1 MTRRTPNRSGGVTR
15 PANFRVRVVYGR
27 LWQYVMPHK
36 LIGLVAALS
45 MAATAAVEGGLV
57 WLLEPLLD
65 EGLSTDSLQAS
76 SWISLAFVGM
86 FFLRGAT
93 GFATELSLG
102 YIGRSVIS
110 SLRRQVFEKYLTL
123 PATFFDRHAAGP
135 LLSRMTYNVEM
146 VAESVTSVVTIAIR
160 DVLTVIA
167 AIAVMLYQS
176 IFLSLFV
183 TFLFPV
189 IALLVRVLGIAFRRY
204 SGRIQDSVG
213 EVTQVTD
220 EVIRGSWV
228 VKAFRG
234 YEYEQA
240 RFHAVDDRNRRQNL
254 KLIRVRA
261 LGVAVTQILFGI
273 GVAAVIYAASYQ
285 YQQDALT
292 EGKFI
297 SFFSAMMLM
306 LQPIRR
312 ITNISATLQRGV
324 AGADSLF
331 RVIDEDDEPDTGAV
345 DAGRL
350 RGEVEFRD
358 VRFAYGADQSPVLDG
373 VSIRVGAGQT
383 LAIVGHSGSGKSTL
397 ASLLPRFYDL
407 DGGDILLDGRPIRDY
422 TLKSLRDNI
431 SLVSQDVVL
440 FNDTIANNLAY
451 GELNSSS
458 AEDVRKAAD
467 AAHVSDFADSMPN
480 GLETPVGDRGILLS
494 GGQRQRIAIGRALL
508 KNAPILI
515 LDEATSALDSK
526 SERRIQD
533 ALSALMKNRTTL
545 VIAHRLSTVE
555 RADQIVV
562 LDAGRIVEAGR
573 HAELLAADGHYAAL
587 YRMQFSDG

>member
-1 MTRRTPNRSGGVTR
+1 MARQADSRI
-15 PANFRVRVVYGR
+15 RVVYGR
-27 LWQYVMPHK
+27 LWRYVAPHRLVG
-36 LIGLVAALS
+36 LIAALA

-65 EGLSTDSLQAS
+65 QGLGAEGLPAAT
-76 SWISLAFVGM
+76 WIPLAFVAL
-86 FFLRGAT
+86 FILRGLT

-110 SLRRQVFEKYLTL
+110 DLRREVFVKYLTL
-123 PATFFDRHAAGP
+123 PARFFDSHAAGP

-146 VAESVTSVVTIAIR
+146 VAESVTNVVTIAIR

-167 AIAVMLYQS
+167 AIVVMLYQS
-176 IFLSLFV
+176 VMLSLFV
-183 TFLFPV
+183 AFLFPV
-189 IALLVRVLGIAFRRY
+189 VAVLVRILGIAFRRY
-204 SGRIQDSVG
+204 SNRIQDTVG

-220 EVIRGSWV
+220 EVVRGNWV
-228 VKAFRG
+228 VKSFLG
-234 YEYEQA
+234 YDYEKT
-240 RFHAVDDRNRRQNL
+240 RFETVDRQNRRQNL
-254 KLIRVRA
+254 KLIRVRS
-261 LGVAVTQILFGI
+261 LGVAVTQVVFGI

-285 YQQDALT
+285 SEQEALT
-292 EGKFI
+292 NGEFI

-306 LQPIRR
+306 LQPVRR
-312 ITNISATLQRGV
+312 LTNISATLQRGI

-331 RVIDEDDEPDTGAV
+331 RVLDEDDELDTGTI

-350 RGEVEFRD
+350 RGDVEFRD
-358 VRFAYGADQSPVLDG
+358 VHFTYGTDGKPVL
-373 VSIRVGAGQT
+373 AGISLSVRAGET

-397 ASLLPRFYDL
+397 ASLLPRFYDP
-407 DGGDILLDGRPIRDY
+407 DAGDILIDGVNIRDL
-422 TLKSLRDNI
+422 TLASLRNNI
-431 SLVSQDVVL
+431 SVVSQDVVL

-451 GELNSSS
+451 GQLKDRSPDE
-458 AEDVRKAAD
+458 VRRAAD
-467 AAHVSDFADSMPN
+467 AAYVSDFADEMPR
-480 GLETPVGDRGILLS
+480 GLETAVGDRGVLLS

-515 LDEATSALDSK
+515 LDEATSSLDTK

-533 ALSALMKNRTTL
+533 ALNVLMKDRTTL

-573 HAELLAADGHYAAL
+573 HAELLAADSHYAAL
-587 YRMQFSDG
+587 YRMQFSDE

>member
-1 MTRRTPNRSGGVTR
+1 MTNPDDS
-15 PANFRVRVVYGR
+15 RVRAVYGR
-27 LWQYVMPHK
+27 LWRYVLPHK
-36 LIGLVAALS
+36 LIGLAAVLG
-45 MAATAAVEGGLV
+45 MAATAVIEGSMV
-57 WLLEPLLD
+57 WLLQPLTD
-65 EGLSTDSLQAS
+65 EALVARNLETAR
-76 SWISLAFVGM
+76 WIPLAFVAI
-86 FFLRGAT
+86 FIVRGIA

-110 SLRRQVFEKYLTL
+110 SLRREVFDKYLTL
-123 PATFFDRHAAGP
+123 PARFFDRHSAGP

-176 IFLSLFV
+176 ATLFV
-183 TFLFPV
+183 FVAFLFPV
-189 IALLVRVLGIAFRRY
+189 IALMVRVLGIAFRRY

-220 EVIRGSWV
+220 EVVRGNWV
-228 VKAFRG
+228 VKAFGGYDYERG
-234 YEYEQA
+234 
-240 RFHAVDDRNRRQNL
+240 RFEGVDGTNRRQNL
-254 KLIRVRA
+254 KLIRVRS
-261 LGVAVTQILFGI
+261 LGVAVTQVIFGI
-273 GVAAVIYAASYQ
+273 GVAAVIYWASRESAQ
-285 YQQDALT
+285 GNLT
-292 EGKFI
+292 AGQFI

-306 LQPIRR
+306 LQPVRR
-312 ITNISATLQRGV
+312 ITNINATLQRGV

-331 RVIDEDDEPDTGAV
+331 KVIDEDDETDTGAV

-358 VRFAYGADQSPVLDG
+358 VVFSYSERDDEVLKG
-373 VSIRVGAGQT
+373 ITVRVAAGGT
-383 LAIVGHSGSGKSTL
+383 LAIVGQSGSGKTTL

-407 DGGDILLDGRPIRDY
+407 TSGEILIDGVSIRDY
-422 TLKSLRDNI
+422 TLASLRANI

-451 GELNSSS
+451 GQLGSRSREEIEQA
-458 AEDVRKAAD
+458 AE
-467 AAHVSDFADSMPN
+467 AAHVMDFASRMPD
-480 GLETPVGDRGILLS
+480 GLDTMVGDRGVLLS

-508 KNAPILI
+508 KNAPVLI
-515 LDEATSALDSK
+515 LDEATSSLDTQ
-526 SERRIQD
+526 SERRIQE
-533 ALSALMKNRTTL
+533 ALNELMKNRTTL

-562 LDAGRIVEAGR
+562 LDAGRIVESGT
-573 HAELLAADGHYAAL
+573 HGDLLAADAHYAAL
-587 YRMQFSDG
+587 YRMQFSDD